1 MPILQKYVFKHT
13 KIFVQFK
20 KNSYLC
26 HRYPEYNLFTL
37 NETNTKKNAFA
48 VKRGRFAFIPGS
60 YSITFCGMFRS

>member
-37 NETNTKKNAFA
+37 KETNT
-48 VKRGRFAFIPGS
+48 
-60 YSITFCGMFRS
+60 Y